1 MLLFYEH
8 VTSKQ
13 YEKAFDAME
22 TITILKVT
30 ERCQAK
36 LPLFFM
42 SAKQHKN
49 EFLLSEKIKL
59 N

>member
-13 YEKAFDAME
+13 YEKVFHAME
-22 TITILKVT
+22 TTTILKVT

-36 LPLFFM
+36 LTLFFM
-42 SAKQHKN
+42 SAKQDEN